1 MENTSHGPW
10 YYEQTHL
17 GYNYRM
23 TELQAALG
31 SSQLKRLDEFIE
43 KRNELAQIYNNSL
56 DSKYLDLPVVS
67 DNSYSS
73 FHLYIIKLKK
83 LSKPSEHKK
92 FFQKLRDD
100 GIGVNLHYI
109 PVHCHP
115 YYGKLGFKKGD
126 FPNSEDY
133 YNRSISIPLYFGL
146 SEENQKYII
155 DKINSY
161 FL

>member
-1 MENTSHGPW
+1 MKKM
-10 YYEQTHL
+10 
-17 GYNYRM
+17 GYNWN
-23 TELQAALG
+23 
-31 SSQLKRLDEFIE
+31 E
-43 KRNELAQIYNNSL
+43 KECTKFLEQGGAKPKKKFKNI
-56 DSKYLDLPVVS
+56 DSRHWVVS
-67 DNSYSS
+67 
-73 FHLYIIKLKK
+73 LPKQ
-83 LSKPSEHKK
+83 SEHKK